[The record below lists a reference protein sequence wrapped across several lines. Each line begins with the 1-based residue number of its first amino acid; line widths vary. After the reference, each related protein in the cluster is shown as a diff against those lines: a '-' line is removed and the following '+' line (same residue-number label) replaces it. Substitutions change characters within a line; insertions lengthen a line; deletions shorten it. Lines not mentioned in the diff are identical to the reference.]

1 MKNNSSLL
9 RNMTILV
16 GVIFI
21 FRLFYL
27 QILNDSYE
35 KLSDNNAI
43 KVKYEYPERGY
54 IYDRNNN
61 LLVANQTSY
70 DIMVI
75 PNEVMQIDTLSFC
88 KLLNISKESYIKRIE
103 KATHYSP
110 RIPSVFLKQLSKA
123 DFGALQE
130 IMYNFSGFYIQK
142 RIIRDYPKN
151 SAANVLGYISEINE
165 DQLDEKETYH
175 QGELIGASGIE
186 QFYEAALRGKKGL
199 QYIQRNRF
207 NKEIGAYKN
216 GTLDKKA
223 IAGQDIVLTL
233 DSKLQ
238 QYGELLMRN
247 KRGGI
252 VAIEPSTGEI
262 LALITAPSYNPND
275 LVGRKRSKNFTKMY
289 LDSINKPLYDRGLLA
304 QYPPGSPFKLA
315 NALIGL
321 QEKII
326 TPNTT
331 FLCFHGYR
339 YGNRENEFMKC
350 HCEIFNSPIDL
361 DLGIYRSCNSY
372 FSNVYR
378 RIIENGETPSLGLD
392 KWNDY
397 LGSLGFGNYLGYD
410 LPTGKKG
417 LIPNSDYY
425 NKYYPLRNWRAVTTI
440 SNAIGQGEVLSTPIQ
455 LANFTAIIANRGYY
469 YTPHMIRYIKDSII
483 NKDFTTP
490 KYAKIDKE
498 NFEPVIQGMYD
509 VFEKE
514 GTARYY
520 KLKNLSQ
527 CGKTGTA
534 QNFKRINGK
543 KITFEDHSIFIAFAP
558 KDNPKIAIAIFI
570 ENGGFGSSIAAPIAS
585 LMMEKYLKGETSRPI
600 LEDVMIKKSLEALYK
615 HQEQTGY
622 KGAEKK

>member
-1 MKNNSSLL
+1 M
-9 RNMTILV
+9 
-16 GVIFI
+16 
-21 FRLFYL
+21 
-27 QILNDSYE
+27 
-35 KLSDNNAI
+35 
-43 KVKYEYPERGY
+43 
-54 IYDRNNN
+54 
-61 LLVANQTSY
+61 
-70 DIMVI
+70 
-75 PNEVMQIDTLSFC
+75 
-88 KLLNISKESYIKRIE
+88 
-103 KATHYSP
+103 
-110 RIPSVFLKQLSKA
+110 
-123 DFGALQE
+123 
-130 IMYNFSGFYIQK
+130 
-142 RIIRDYPKN
+142 
-151 SAANVLGYISEINE
+151 LGYISEINE

-262 LALITAPSYNPND
+262 LALVTAPSYNPND
-275 LVGRKRSKNFTKMY
+275 LVGRKRSKNFTKLY

-534 QNFKRINGK
+534 QNFKRINGQK
-543 KITFEDHSIFIAFAP
+543 NNFRRPFNFYSFCP
-558 KDNPKIAIAIFI
+558 K
-570 ENGGFGSSIAAPIAS
+570 
-585 LMMEKYLKGETSRPI
+585 R
-600 LEDVMIKKSLEALYK
+600 
-615 HQEQTGY
+615 
-622 KGAEKK
+622 